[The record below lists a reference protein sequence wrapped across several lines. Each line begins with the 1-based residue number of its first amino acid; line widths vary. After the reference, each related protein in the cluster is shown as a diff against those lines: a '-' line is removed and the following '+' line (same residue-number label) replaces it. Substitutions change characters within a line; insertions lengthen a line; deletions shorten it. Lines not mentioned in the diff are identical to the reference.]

1 MDAVVN
7 GAALERAETRS
18 APQRRGVEA
27 LQILMARV
35 AAILVWVEAGMERR
49 RSRRMLM
56 ELTDSQLQDIGLSR
70 ADVAGRDWKTDP
82 FRPVPADGR

>member
-1 MDAVVN
+1 
-7 GAALERAETRS
+7 
-18 APQRRGVEA
+18 
-27 LQILMARV
+27 MARV

-49 RSRRMLM
+49 QSRRMLM

-70 ADVAGRDWKTDP
+70 ADVAGRDWKNDP

>member
-1 MDAVVN
+1 
-7 GAALERAETRS
+7 
-18 APQRRGVEA
+18 
-27 LQILMARV
+27 MARV

-70 ADVAGRDWKTDP
+70 ADVVGETGKPIISALFEPMAAK
-82 FRPVPADGR
+82 

>member
-18 APQRRGVEA
+18 APQRRGVED

-35 AAILVWVEAGMERR
+35 AAIQVWVEAGMERR

-56 ELTDSQLQDIGLSR
+56 ELTDSQLQDIGLSG
-70 ADVAGRDWKTDP
+70 ADVAGRGP
-82 FRPVPADGR
+82 